1 MGRPCDLFLLMNI
14 PRPEIRS
21 LSPVVKEVFLKW
33 NGFMYR
39 HVRFNR
45 PDSEIHAANHC
56 ERVLLFALLI
66 GEKIFGDDREAFEI
80 LAHASIFHDT
90 RRENDYLDTG
100 HGARAAVYYE
110 KFCKENGGITFHPE
124 SVFLMCYHDL
134 ADSKGRE
141 AISERFGENAERVLR
156 LYSIFKDADALD
168 RWRLGSNGLDP
179 EFLRTLSAKTMLGY
193 SRRIVRETIAPRQLR
208 KTAQE
213 VDRILRRQKSKFS
226 PHSGHRNHNDGRK

>member
-1 MGRPCDLFLLMNI
+1 MNI

-21 LSPVVKEVFLKW
+21 LSPAVKEVFLKW

-56 ERVLLFALLI
+56 ERVLLFALII
-66 GEKIFGDDREAFEI
+66 GEKICGDDREAFEI

-110 KFCKENGGITFHPE
+110 KFCKENGGIIFHPE
-124 SVFLMCYHDL
+124 SVFLMRYHDL

-141 AISERFGENAERVLR
+141 AISERFGEDADRVIR
-156 LYSIFKDADALD
+156 LYEIFKDADALD

-179 EFLRTLSAKTMLGY
+179 EFLRTQPAKTMLSY

-208 KTAQE
+208 KTTQE
-213 VDRILRRQKSKFS
+213 VNRILRRQKSKSS
-226 PHSGHRNHNDGRK
+226 PRSRTRTHNDSRK